1 MRFDSLDEWLTW
13 QEQLNPAEIELGLE
27 RVRLV
32 LQRLN
37 LEAPDFT
44 VITIAGTNGK
54 GSSAAMLQSIY
65 STAGYRVGAYTSPH
79 LQRYNERITLNG
91 VEADDAL
98 LCDAFEQIER
108 ARCAESGEVPLT
120 YFEFGT
126 LAAIVIFQQAEVD
139 IAVLE
144 VGLGGR
150 LDAVNVLEPDVALV
164 TMVDIDHQS
173 WLGNDRETIAREK
186 AGIYR
191 ANTPAICAEPAPAR
205 SLVAHAA
212 EIGADYYGLNEQFSY
227 GLNGAA
233 GEGRWHWRS
242 LSQRYNQSYE
252 QLPPLGLHGAFQ
264 LQNAAGV
271 LMAVTLLQ
279 SRFAVEEGELIT
291 GLKQAQLAGRL
302 QRVVIEEGCANVE
315 CLLDVAHNPSG
326 AKVLREALATR
337 PCDGETLAVVAM
349 LADKEIGAVVEVMLP
364 VVDHWYVAGLGSIL
378 SSRGAAAAVVAS
390 SLPKATPALS
400 FADVGAATAA
410 ALQKSVAGD
419 RLVIFGSFCTVA
431 EAKSFFE
438 DVGCCEA
445 N

>member
-227 GLNGAA
+227 GLNEAA

-242 LSQRYNQSYE
+242 LSQRHNQSYE

-279 SRFAVEEGELIT
+279 SRFAVEEDELIT

-302 QRVVIEEGCANVE
+302 QRVVIEGHANVE

-326 AKVLREALATR
+326 AKVLREALAAR
-337 PCDGETLAVVAM
+337 PCDGETHAVVAM

-364 VVDHWYVAGLGSIL
+364 VVDHWYVAGLDSTL

-390 SLPKATPALS
+390 SLPEATPALS

-419 RLVIFGSFCTVA
+419 RLVIFGSFYTVA